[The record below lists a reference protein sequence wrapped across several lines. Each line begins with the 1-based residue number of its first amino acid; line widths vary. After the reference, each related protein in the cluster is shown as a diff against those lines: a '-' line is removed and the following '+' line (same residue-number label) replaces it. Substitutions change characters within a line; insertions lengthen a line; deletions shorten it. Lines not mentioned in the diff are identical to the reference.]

1 MTTAARGATELV
13 GADRLRGIA
22 RQILE
27 HEGMSHDDA
36 ATTAN
41 ALVWA
46 DLHGA
51 HAQGAAMKVE
61 QCVRRIRAG
70 VTRADAKVE
79 AVTRRGA
86 FALLDAN
93 DAWGPVAATAGMREA
108 ISLAK
113 KNGVGLAIVRN
124 SSTGCGMGYYPM
136 LAVAERLIGWT
147 MNDSQPLQPA
157 WGGKTRTLGNQAFA
171 IGVPAGRHRPLLFDT
186 ATTAITLNAIE
197 AYRDRGE
204 QLPPGL
210 VLDANGEPTIDP
222 EAALAGVLL
231 PMGGHR
237 GSGLALM
244 WEVLT
249 GVLSGGQRFAGTV
262 AGLNDLTQ
270 PSGVS
275 FFHLAIDPAAAMPY
289 ETFTARVD
297 TLVDQVHGSPPAS
310 GSVRVRAPGERGAEL
325 AEARERDGIPL
336 PAPRAAKLRALAEEV
351 GVAW

>member
-1 MTTAARGATELV
+1 MSATAPGATETV
-13 GADRLRGIA
+13 AADRLRRIA
-22 RQILE
+22 SQILE

-36 ATTAN
+36 TTTAN

-61 QCVRRIRAG
+61 QCVKRIRAG
-70 VTRADAKVE
+70 VTDPKAKITVVKST
-79 AVTRRGA
+79 ASMTV
-86 FALLDAN
+86 LDAHT
-93 DAWGPVAATAGMREA
+93 AWGPVAATAGMREA
-108 ISLAK
+108 IGLAK
-113 KNGVGLAIVRN
+113 RSGIGLAIVRD
-124 SSTGCGMGYYPM
+124 SSTGCGMGHYPM
-136 LAVAERLIGWT
+136 QAVTERLIGWT

-157 WGGKTRTLGNQAFA
+157 FGGRTRVLGNQAFA
-171 IGVPAGRHRPLLFDT
+171 IGVPAGKHRPLLFDT

-210 VLDANGEPTIDP
+210 ALDAKGEPTIDP
-222 EAALAGVLL
+222 EAALAGILL

-249 GVLSGGQRFAGTV
+249 GVLSGGERFAGTV
-262 AGLNDLTQ
+262 AGLNDLSTS
-270 PSGVS
+270 SGVS
-275 FFHLAIDPAAAMPY
+275 FFHLAIDPAIAMPY
-289 ETFTARVD
+289 NDFTARID
-297 TLVDQVHGSPPAS
+297 ALIDMVHASPPS
-310 GSVRVRAPGERGAEL
+310 GAERLRAPGERGAEM
-325 AEARERDGIPL
+325 AEGREKNGIPL
-336 PAPRAAKLRALAEEV
+336 PAARAATLRALATEV

>member
-1 MTTAARGATELV
+1 MTAVAPATELV
-13 GADRLRGIA
+13 AADRLRQIA
-22 RQILE
+22 RHILE

-51 HAQGAAMKVE
+51 HAQGAALKVE
-61 QCVRRIRAG
+61 QCVKRIRAG
-70 VTRADAKVE
+70 VTDPKAKVT
-79 AVTRRGA
+79 VVKRTSA
-86 FALLDAN
+86 FALLDAHT
-93 DAWGPVAATAGMREA
+93 AWGPIAATAGMREA
-108 ISLAK
+108 IALAK
-113 KNGVGLAIVRN
+113 TSGIGLAIVRD
-124 SSTGCGMGYYPM
+124 SSTGCGMGHYPM
-136 LAVAERLIGWT
+136 QAVAERLIGWT

-157 WGGKTRTLGNQAFA
+157 FGGRTRVLGNQAFA
-171 IGVPAGRHRPLLFDT
+171 IGVPAGTHRPLLFDT

-204 QLPPGL
+204 KLPPGL

-222 EAALAGVLL
+222 EAALAGILL

-244 WEVLT
+244 FEVLT
-249 GVLSGGQRFAGTV
+249 GVLSGGERFAGSV

-275 FFHLAIDPAAAMPY
+275 FFHLAIDPSRSMRF
-289 ETFTARVD
+289 EEFTKRVD
-297 TLVDQVHGSPPAS
+297 DLIDLVHASPPRS
-310 GSVRVRAPGERGAEL
+310 GAERVPAPGERGA
-325 AEARERDGIPL
+325 
-336 PAPRAAKLRALAEEV
+336 
-351 GVAW
+351 